1 MVKYESL
8 LLGGKVRKS
17 KKMESSSE
25 SEAEECEMMGQ
36 GAKKKGGMTYAQRCA
51 NLAKGRAT
59 RMANLAKKKKMGAGQ
74 YNQDYVDESQ
84 VNYMGSPLDIY
95 YRLPEKEVAELKRER
110 GENVGKGMK
119 KSKDIADEMLEMA
132 ESGSR
137 KMGKE
142 TRKLKGGDMSFMKNS
157 LRTGMSMPTEQQFKS
172 GGKMKKS
179 EKPAEHQLDIT
190 GAVENLAKLAQKFG
204 LRLVK

>member
-1 MVKYESL
+1 M

-17 KKMESSSE
+17 KKCEESSSE
-25 SEAEECEMMGQ
+25 SEEEEMMGE
-36 GAKKKGGMTYAQRCA
+36 GRKKKGGMTYAQRCA

-95 YRLPEKEVAELKRER
+95 YRLPAKEEAEQKRER

-119 KSKDIADEMLEMA
+119 GRGQSKDIADDMLEMA

-137 KMGKE
+137 KMGKKL
-142 TRKLKGGDMSFMKNS
+142 RKVKGGEMSFMKGS
-157 LRTGMSMPTEQQFKS
+157 MHTGMSMPTEEQFKT
-172 GGKMKKS
+172 GGKMVKH
-179 EKPAEHQLDIT
+179 EKLAEHQLDIN
-190 GAVENLAKLAQKFG
+190 GAIENLAKLAQKFG
-204 LRLVK
+204 LKLVK

>member
-8 LLGGKVRKS
+8 LLGGKVKKS
-17 KKMESSSE
+17 KKCEESSSE
-25 SEAEECEMMGQ
+25 SEEEEMMMGE
-36 GAKKKGGMTYAQRCA
+36 GKKKKGGMTYAQRCA

-95 YRLPEKEVAELKRER
+95 YRLPEKEELELKRER
-110 GENVGKGMK
+110 GENVGKGL
-119 KSKDIADEMLEMA
+119 KSKEIADELLEMA
-132 ESGSR
+132 ESGDR
-137 KMGKE
+137 KMGKKM
-142 TRKLKGGDMSFMKNS
+142 RKVKGGEMAFMKGS
-157 LRTGMSMPTEQQFKS
+157 MHTGMSMPTEEQFKT
-172 GGKMKKS
+172 GGKMKKHV
-179 EKPAEHQLDIT
+179 KPVEHQLDIT

>member
-8 LLGGKVRKS
+8 LLGGKVRNS

-25 SEAEECEMMGQ
+25 SDEEECEMMGQ
-36 GAKKKGGMTYAQRCA
+36 GTKKKGGMTYAQRCA

-95 YRLPEKEVAELKRER
+95 YRLPEKEEAELRRER

-119 KSKDIADEMLEMA
+119 KSKDIADEMIEMG

-142 TRKLKGGDMSFMKNS
+142 MRKLKGGEMSFMKNS
-157 LRTGMSMPTEQQFKS
+157 LHTGMSMPTEQQFKS
-172 GGKMKKS
+172 GGKMGKN
-179 EKPAEHQLDIT
+179 AEHQLDIT

>member
-17 KKMESSSE
+17 KKIESSSE
-25 SEAEECEMMGQ
+25 SDEEECEMMGE
-36 GAKKKGGMTYAQRCA
+36 GRKKKGGMTYAQRCA

-95 YRLPEKEVAELKRER
+95 YRLPEKEVAELRRER

-119 KSKDIADEMLEMA
+119 KSKDIADEMIEMG

-142 TRKLKGGDMSFMKNS
+142 MRKKKGGDMSFMKNS
-157 LRTGMSMPTEQQFKS
+157 LHTGMSMPTEQQFKT
-172 GGKMKKS
+172 GGKMGKT
-179 EKPAEHQLDIT
+179 AEHQLDIT